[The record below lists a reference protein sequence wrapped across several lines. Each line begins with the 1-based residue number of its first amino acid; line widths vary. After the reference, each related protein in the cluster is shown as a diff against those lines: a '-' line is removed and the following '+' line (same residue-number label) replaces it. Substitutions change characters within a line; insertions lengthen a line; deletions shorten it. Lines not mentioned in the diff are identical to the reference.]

1 VSSVPELTD
10 AQQRVIERLYEGKY
24 AAAIADELDVTRQAV
39 SKHVKNLEEKGLITE
54 HPGETAFY
62 RRSLGQGTSVKIYGL
77 TDAGIEALRKAQ
89 GLGPGETPRTP
100 SQGLT
105 EPPPGQGDPINE
117 PPVHNAPPERGP
129 RVEVHN
135 FEVKI
140 PVEGDQAK
148 LWLPETAELN
158 NWTRRWD
165 ENFHGVFL
173 EATSQHL
180 LLRAGAE
187 ANSVEVAEGL
197 VLRKL
202 VKAIELLEDQ
212 YGLELGTPEFRCTYE
227 PGKAKV
233 GVTEHPLAEDR
244 GYDEG
249 ELATIDDTPE
259 PDTIHPTDDP
269 ADADRIV
276 QMARRAERT
285 EDLLEG
291 LVEQQ
296 TRFFAQLSDLLDSG
310 EGTEPSDHDPGMEVQ

>member
-1 VSSVPELTD
+1 MRPSAEPE
-10 AQQRVIERLYEGKY
+10 
-24 AAAIADELDVTRQAV
+24 
-39 SKHVKNLEEKGLITE
+39 
-54 HPGETAFY
+54 
-62 RRSLGQGTSVKIYGL
+62 
-77 TDAGIEALRKAQ
+77 
-89 GLGPGETPRTP
+89 
-100 SQGLT
+100 
-105 EPPPGQGDPINE
+105 
-117 PPVHNAPPERGP
+117 
-129 RVEVHN
+129 VEVHN

-140 PVEGDQAK
+140 PIESGQQK

-173 EATSQHL
+173 ETTSQHL

-187 ANSVEVAEGL
+187 ADSVEVAEGL

-202 VKAIELLEDQ
+202 AKAIELLEDQ

-227 PGKAKV
+227 AGKAKV
-233 GVTEHPLAEDR
+233 GVQGHPLTEGR

-249 ELATIDDTPE
+249 ELATIDDTPQ

-276 QMARRAERT
+276 EMGRRAERT

-296 TRFFAQLSDLLDSG
+296 TRFFARLSDFLSSD
-310 EGTEPSDHDPGMEVQ
+310 EGTEPPDHDPGMEVQ